1 MKVNGRIRGNLG
13 QPLVVKPD
21 FVYVHTNIEQIEEN
35 LFEYDE
41 TVYTIEEY
49 SLIEFE
55 QTELN
60 RNQTEVNTANI
71 DYIAIMADID
81 LEG

>member
-1 MKVNGRIRGNLG
+1 MKVNGRIQGNLG

-49 SLIEFE
+49 NLIEFE